1 MRLTES
7 KLRSIIRSVIRE
19 GYEEDIQVGLGPN
32 SSAEEIRSQIKNGF
46 GRTLAIDY
54 FKKHYAA
61 DRIDYFKKYY
71 AADRNVDID
80 DVVLRISSELF
91 ELCSKRC
98 SRFSSTLNRDKILYE
113 EFIYQI
119 RKGVMQAMSGKYD
132 AALNLRGSLD

>member
-7 KLRSIIRSVIRE
+7 KLRSIIRNVIRE

-32 SSAEEIRSQIKNGF
+32 SSANEIRSQIKNGF

-54 FKKHYAA
+54 FKKHYAV
-61 DRIDYFKKYY
+61 
-71 AADRNVDID
+71 DRNVDID
-80 DVVLRISSELF
+80 DVVYRINSSLYRLCGERCHNFIRTLGRDDELY
-91 ELCSKRC
+91 K
-98 SRFSSTLNRDKILYE
+98 
-113 EFIYQI
+113 EFTYNI